1 MKVCRK
7 TLLIIGIVSILGFI
21 VTWDISDRYL
31 IYSRVIPEK
40 EINEFHYY
48 QTFEKQKKAY
58 EKNYENPEWN
68 FPKEKTETV
77 KLYENKFLISRITSK
92 TLSEKNK
99 TEIIDFLNN
108 PENFDWSETTW
119 SLNEAEY
126 ILRFYNSENKEIG
139 KIWLCVDGCGMTKS
153 IPFSP
158 NMKFGGLSKR
168 GRIIIKNI
176 MQEIDI

>member
-1 MKVCRK
+1 MKFIK
-7 TLLIIGIVSILGFI
+7 KILLIIGIISILGF
-21 VTWDISDRYL
+21 VVAWDIADRYL
-31 IYSRVIPEK
+31 IYSRYIPEK

-58 EKNYENPEWN
+58 EKNYGNPEWN

-92 TLSEKNK
+92 TLPETNK
-99 TEIIDFLNN
+99 TEIIDFFNN

-119 SLNEAEY
+119 NLREAEY
-126 ILRFYNSENKEIG
+126 ILRFYNSNNEEIG
-139 KIWLCVDGCGMTKS
+139 KVWLCLEACGMTES

-158 NMKFGGLSKR
+158 NMKFGGLSQIGKR
-168 GRIIIKNI
+168 RI
-176 MQEIDI
+176 MEILKLKK